1 MVNVNTDM
9 PQPTFP
15 IYSHGVRPFLRL
27 REFLAVAVPP
37 RPGRTP
43 GNRTWPTVRTIIP
56 DPGQFHQARLRPTG
70 VIVRLEHRPD
80 GLFLVI
86 GDDITYKVVP
96 QPMPR
101 LWWHSRSLQPVSPR
115 PLDAGHPLSRQP
127 QPPNRYYVLDSLGN
141 RVLLL
146 YQTADGRIC
155 SRHEYEKGGRT
166 LYLSDHVPKSARE
179 QRELH
184 FISALRPVVG
194 NAEPRLAHSLKIF
207 PFLHTFGSGDQYC
220 VFLCRGQGLF
230 DLGRFAQTTTAMA
243 RQVEISC
250 AISSSTCFGVRTMIA
265 RQSGRRSSLPKE
277 CAPSFRLSPMGYYLA
292 AAWWYHLARK

>member
-1 MVNVNTDM
+1 M

-86 GDDITYKVVP
+86 GDDITYRVVP

-179 QRELH
+179 QQRLDKL
-184 FISALRPVVG
+184 FTGLPLPDRRPDIL
-194 NAEPRLAHSLKIF
+194 NFRNSLAKLM
-207 PFLHTFGSGDQYC
+207 TFRPHDMEKRTWMRIILTARYGWKGEQ
-220 VFLCRGQGLF
+220 LE
-230 DLGRFAQTTTAMA
+230 TETTAALMA
-243 RQVEISC
+243 YNYRKANRAKNRPEFIAHIKPINQ
-250 AISSSTCFGVRTMIA
+250 AIKAEKARRALDAEGLPIGDVRYIN
-265 RQSGRRSSLPKE
+265 
-277 CAPSFRLSPMGYYLA
+277 
-292 AAWWYHLARK
+292 